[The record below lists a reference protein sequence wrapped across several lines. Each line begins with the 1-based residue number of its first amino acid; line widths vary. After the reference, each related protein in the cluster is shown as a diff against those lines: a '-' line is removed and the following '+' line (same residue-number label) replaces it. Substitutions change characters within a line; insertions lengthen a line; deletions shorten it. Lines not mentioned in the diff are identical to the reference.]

1 MQLPEESSDIFFL
14 RGRSVIYKR
23 WGKRAITS
31 FFAFPIFWGE
41 QSFTR
46 WEGYDFSMTQKPA
59 NDISL
64 FFTFGYAATFAW
76 ASAVFFHN
84 LLFTDISLAVTCS
97 AFYIAGMAISVVSL
111 AAMGSLDA
119 LVRRSM
125 GSRVALCVIAAL
137 TCIGTFCTAHAAIET
152 EYGPVALFAGIIFT
166 GLGSG
171 YLIALW
177 GWFIGNK
184 VEKAASNL
192 CMAYALAA
200 VLFFLLAVAPHPV
213 TVAAAS
219 LLPAVSVA
227 LFAVGTSPRRGLA
240 VSEEEILATARR
252 RAATL
257 VEAKASRTGTLTA
270 SATSQPAAAG
280 TTTPK
285 VSLAK
290 AFKKLSEKQVDD
302 AASANSG
309 QAAPAKPEQGV
320 RASLS
325 NLASQPQGNT
335 YVEFLLRSAVAAV
348 LFGIVVGLMNYT
360 SQGGASAGDNMTFAF
375 MFLGATEVPV
385 LLLFAYFQFHSGD
398 SVPKQRFAHMY
409 LAAILVLFVSLLLA
423 NATQTHQELF
433 AVIGLAG
440 YVCLKIA
447 FWTLFASIVYASG
460 VSAVTVFCI
469 GEGCQAAGLFA
480 GSLLSGVIPTASGYA
495 LVDSIAIGVLILTYI
510 FVLNDRK
517 VYAIL
522 YEPAPAVIDERARF
536 QARCEEIATQYSLSK
551 RETEVFLLM
560 ARGHSAARMAED
572 LYVSTG
578 TVNSHVKS
586 IYRKMGIHSKQE
598 LLNIV
603 EGQ

>member
-1 MQLPEESSDIFFL
+1 
-14 RGRSVIYKR
+14 
-23 WGKRAITS
+23 
-31 FFAFPIFWGE
+31 
-41 QSFTR
+41 
-46 WEGYDFSMTQKPA
+46 MTQKPA
-59 NDISL
+59 KGISA
-64 FFTFGYAATFAW
+64 FFAFGYALAFAW

-84 LLFTDISLAVTCS
+84 LLFTDTSLAVTCS

-125 GSRVALCVIAAL
+125 GSPVALCLITAL

-152 EYGPVALFAGIIFT
+152 EYGPIALFVSIIFT

-184 VEKAASNL
+184 VDKAASNL
-192 CMAYALAA
+192 CVAYALAA
-200 VLFFLLAVAPHPV
+200 VFFFILAAVPHPV
-213 TVAAAS
+213 TVILTS
-219 LLPAVSVA
+219 LLPAISTA

-240 VSEEEILATARR
+240 VSEEEIMATARR
-252 RAATL
+252 RAAAL
-257 VEAKASRTGTLTA
+257 AESGASRTGTLTA
-270 SATSQPAAAG
+270 AQPQA
-280 TTTPK
+280 TTTSTSPGK
-285 VSLAK
+285 KISLGK
-290 AFKKLSEKQVDD
+290 AFKTLSAK
-302 AASANSG
+302 
-309 QAAPAKPEQGV
+309 QAAEADSVPHRELPVERPEQGV
-320 RASLS
+320 RASLAS
-325 NLASQPQGNT
+325 LAGQPQGNT
-335 YVEFLLRSAVAAV
+335 YAEFLIRSAVAAV
-348 LFGIVVGLMNYT
+348 LFGVVVGLMNYT
-360 SQGGASAGDNMTFAF
+360 SQGGASANDNLSFAL
-375 MFLGATEVPV
+375 MFLAATEVPV
-385 LLLFAYFQFHSGD
+385 LLLLAYFQYFTGD

-433 AVIGLAG
+433 SVIGLAG
-440 YVCLKIA
+440 YVCLKMA

-460 VSAVTVFCI
+460 ISAVTVFCV

-480 GSLLSGVIPTASGYA
+480 GSLLSGVIPTANGYA
-495 LVDSIAIGVLILTYI
+495 LVDSIAIGLLILTYI

-522 YEPAPAVIDERARF
+522 YEPAPEVIDERARF
-536 QARCEEIATQYSLSK
+536 QARCEAIAAQYNLSK
-551 RETEVFLLM
+551 RETEVFMLV

-578 TVNSHVKS
+578 TVNSHIKS

-598 LLNIV
+598 LLDMV
-603 EGQ
+603 EEG

>member
-1 MQLPEESSDIFFL
+1 
-14 RGRSVIYKR
+14 
-23 WGKRAITS
+23 
-31 FFAFPIFWGE
+31 
-41 QSFTR
+41 
-46 WEGYDFSMTQKPA
+46 MTQKPA

-64 FFTFGYAATFAW
+64 FFAFGYAVAFAW

-84 LLFTDISLAVTCS
+84 LLFTDTSLAVTCS

-152 EYGPVALFAGIIFT
+152 EYGPIALFAGIIFT

-184 VEKAASNL
+184 VEKAATNL
-192 CMAYALAA
+192 CIAYALAA
-200 VLFFLLAVAPHPV
+200 VLFFLMAVAPHPV
-213 TVAAAS
+213 TVVIAS

-257 VEAKASRTGTLTA
+257 AEAKAAGSGTLTA
-270 SATSQPAAAG
+270 ATTQPATANA
-280 TTTPK
+280 TAPK

-290 AFKKLSEKQVDD
+290 AFKKLSEKQAADTAD
-302 AASANSG
+302 APA
-309 QAAPAKPEQGV
+309 QTQAPAKPEQGV

-360 SQGGASAGDNMTFAF
+360 SQGGASAGDNMSFAF

-440 YVCLKIA
+440 YVCLKMA

-480 GSLLSGVIPTASGYA
+480 GSLLSGVIPTANGYA

>member
-1 MQLPEESSDIFFL
+1 
-14 RGRSVIYKR
+14 
-23 WGKRAITS
+23 
-31 FFAFPIFWGE
+31 
-41 QSFTR
+41 
-46 WEGYDFSMTQKPA
+46 MTQKPA
-59 NDISL
+59 KGISA
-64 FFTFGYAATFAW
+64 FFAFGYALAFAW

-84 LLFTDISLAVTCS
+84 LLFTDTSLAVTCS

-125 GSRVALCVIAAL
+125 GSPVALCLITAL

-152 EYGPVALFAGIIFT
+152 EYGPIALFVSIIFT

-184 VEKAASNL
+184 VDKAASNL
-192 CMAYALAA
+192 CVAYALAA
-200 VLFFLLAVAPHPV
+200 VFFFILAAVPHPV
-213 TVAAAS
+213 TVILTS
-219 LLPAVSVA
+219 LLPAISTA

-240 VSEEEILATARR
+240 VSEEEIMATARR
-252 RAATL
+252 RAAAL
-257 VEAKASRTGTLTA
+257 AESGASRTGTLTA
-270 SATSQPAAAG
+270 AQP
-280 TTTPK
+280 
-285 VSLAK
+285 
-290 AFKKLSEKQVDD
+290 
-302 AASANSG
+302 
-309 QAAPAKPEQGV
+309 QAAPAATHTGKKISLGKAFKNLSAKKQAADDNAQAADETSTATPQKPEQGV
-320 RASLS
+320 RASL
-325 NLASQPQGNT
+325 ASLVNQPQGNT
-335 YVEFLLRSAVAAV
+335 YVEFLIRSAVAAV
-348 LFGIVVGLMNYT
+348 LFGVVVGLMNYT
-360 SQGGASAGDNMTFAF
+360 SQGGASANDNLSFAL
-375 MFLGATEVPV
+375 MFLAATEVPV
-385 LLLFAYFQFHSGD
+385 LLLLAYFQYFTGD

-433 AVIGLAG
+433 SVIGLAG
-440 YVCLKIA
+440 YVCLKMA

-460 VSAVTVFCI
+460 ISAVTVFCV

-480 GSLLSGVIPTASGYA
+480 GSLLSGVIPTANGYA
-495 LVDSIAIGVLILTYI
+495 LVDSIAIGLLILTYI

-522 YEPAPAVIDERARF
+522 YEPAPEVIDERARF
-536 QARCEEIATQYSLSK
+536 QARCEAIAAQYNLSK
-551 RETEVFLLM
+551 RETEVFLLV

-578 TVNSHVKS
+578 TVNSHIKS

-598 LLNIV
+598 LLDMV
-603 EGQ
+603 EEG

>member
-1 MQLPEESSDIFFL
+1 
-14 RGRSVIYKR
+14 
-23 WGKRAITS
+23 
-31 FFAFPIFWGE
+31 
-41 QSFTR
+41 
-46 WEGYDFSMTQKPA
+46 MTQKTA
-59 NDISL
+59 NDISV
-64 FFTFGYAATFAW
+64 FFAFGYAAAFAW
-76 ASAVFFHN
+76 TSAVFFHN
-84 LLFTDISLAVTCS
+84 LLFTDTSLAVTCS
-97 AFYIAGMAISVVSL
+97 AFYIAGMAISVVIL

-125 GSRVALCVIAAL
+125 GSPVALTIITAL

-152 EYGPVALFAGIIFT
+152 EYGPIALFVAIIFT

-171 YLIALW
+171 YLVALW

-184 VEKAASNL
+184 IEKAATNL
-192 CMAYALAA
+192 CIAYALAA
-200 VLFFLLAVAPHPV
+200 VLFLVLAVAPHGV
-213 TVAAAS
+213 TVALTS
-219 LLPAVSVA
+219 LLPAVSTV

-252 RAATL
+252 RAAAL
-257 VEAKASRTGTLTA
+257 AESRAARTGTLTA
-270 SATSQPAAAG
+270 AATNHEHAPESAPH
-280 TTTPK
+280 K

-290 AFKKLSEKQVDD
+290 AFKRLS
-302 AASANSG
+302 
-309 QAAPAKPEQGV
+309 AAPAASPDPAPEETITAPKPEQGV
-320 RASLS
+320 RASL
-325 NLASQPQGNT
+325 ASLVNQPQGNT
-335 YVEFLLRSAVAAV
+335 YVEFLIRSAVAAV
-348 LFGIVVGLMNYT
+348 LFGVVVGLMNYT
-360 SQGGASAGDNMTFAF
+360 SQGGASAGDNMTFAL
-375 MFLGATEVPV
+375 MFLGATEVPL

-433 AVIGLAG
+433 SVIGLAG
-440 YVCLKIA
+440 YVCLKMA

-460 VSAVTVFCI
+460 VSAVTVFCV

-480 GSLLSGVIPTASGYA
+480 GSLLSGVIPTATGYA

-536 QARCEEIATQYSLSK
+536 QTRCEEIAAQYNLSK
-551 RETEVFLLM
+551 RETEVFMLV

-578 TVNSHVKS
+578 TVNSHIKS

-603 EGQ
+603 EEG